1 MKLPG
6 SENAEVGETKIV
18 RYLLSTTH
26 RAGKS
31 KAGFFTE
38 FGFSADRWEVLDRA
52 LRQHAM
58 DNEIALEQRTV
69 FGTRYVIDGLLQAP
83 DGRLLNVRA
92 AWFIDKE
99 GDAPRFITA
108 HPLRRR
114 RP

>member
-6 SENAEVGETKIV
+6 IEHAEVGETKIV

-31 KAGFFTE
+31 KAAFFTE
-38 FGFSADRWEVLDRA
+38 FGFSADQWEVLDRA

-92 AWFIDKE
+92 AWFIDKK
-99 GDAPRFITA
+99 AM
-108 HPLRRR
+108 RRDLLLLI
-114 RP
+114 P

>member
-1 MKLPG
+1 
-6 SENAEVGETKIV
+6 
-18 RYLLSTTH
+18 
-26 RAGKS
+26 
-31 KAGFFTE
+31 
-38 FGFSADRWEVLDRA
+38 
-52 LRQHAM
+52 M

>member
-31 KAGFFTE
+31 KAAFFTE
-38 FGFSADRWEVLDRA
+38 FGFSADQWEVLDRA

-92 AWFIDKE
+92 AWFIDK
-99 GDAPRFITA
+99 
-108 HPLRRR
+108 
-114 RP
+114 